1 MDVSSEERVRIA
13 TDFIKA
19 APPGEFKEVV
29 NDVRVLLD
37 DDGLLSKASGVFYE
51 YATDQFTTV
60 DLPDGEPALVTKCG
74 HISDNTFYDPR
85 SRKSF
90 KYDYLKNEARD
101 VADLAAEPG
110 SEEKWRVAIEG
121 ALKPYL
127 DECYPNHY
135 SAVYGEMEG
144 AEVKITVCLEDHKF
158 NPNNFWNGKWTSK
171 WDVVFRES
179 EGSQAK
185 VTGVMSVKVHY
196 YEDGNV
202 QLLSNKS
209 VEAPFDITSP
219 SEVATKLVANIKR
232 LEMEYHMAINENY
245 NSMSNTTF
253 KALRRNLP
261 VTQSLIDWHKLHGL
275 QVGKDIMNR

>member
-1 MDVSSEERVRIA
+1 MDVSAEERVRIA
-13 TDFIKA
+13 TDFIKS

-29 NDVRVLLD
+29 NDVRVLLGD
-37 DDGLLSKASGVFYE
+37 DTLLSKASGVFYE

-60 DLPDGEPALVTKCG
+60 DLPDGENALVTKFG

-101 VADLAAEPG
+101 VADLEEEPG
-110 SEEKWRVAIEG
+110 NEEKWRVAIES

-127 DECYPNHY
+127 DECFPSHY
-135 SAVYGEMEG
+135 SAVYGGMDG
-144 AEVKITVCLEDHKF
+144 NYVKITVCIEDHKY
-158 NPNNFWNGKWTSK
+158 NPNNFWNGKWISK
-171 WDVVFRES
+171 WELTFSES
-179 EGSQAK
+179 EGSLGQMN
-185 VTGVMSVKVHY
+185 GMMSVKVHY

-209 VEAPFDITSP
+209 VEDHINISSP
-219 SEVATKLVANIKR
+219 SEVANNLVMIIKKS
-232 LEMEYHMAINENY
+232 EMEYQMAINENY
-245 NSMSNTTF
+245 TSMSNTTF

>member
-1 MDVSSEERVRIA
+1 METSGDERVRIA

-19 APPGEFKEVV
+19 APPGEFREVV
-29 NDVRVLLD
+29 TDVRILLGD
-37 DDGLLSKASGVFYE
+37 DNLLSKASGVFYE

-60 DLPDGEPALVTKCG
+60 NLPDGENSLVTEFG
-74 HISDNTFYDPR
+74 HISDNKFYDPK

-90 KYDYLKNEARD
+90 KYDYLKNEARE
-101 VADLAAEPG
+101 VAELDEG
-110 SEEKWRVAIEG
+110 TGKEEKWRVAIES

-127 DECYPNHY
+127 DEFFPSHC
-135 SAVYGEMEG
+135 SAVYGKTEG
-144 AEVKITVCLEDHKF
+144 KEVQIIACLEDHKY
-158 NPNNFWNGKWTSK
+158 NPNNFWNGKWKSK
-171 WDVVFRES
+171 WELNFSES
-179 EGSQAK
+179 EGYEAT
-185 VTGVMSVKVHY
+185 VNGAMSVKVHY

-209 VEAPFDITSP
+209 VEETIGITNP
-219 SEVATKLVANIKR
+219 TELAAKLMEFIKKSETD
-232 LEMEYHMAINENY
+232 YQTAINENY
-245 NSMSNTTF
+245 TSMSNTTF